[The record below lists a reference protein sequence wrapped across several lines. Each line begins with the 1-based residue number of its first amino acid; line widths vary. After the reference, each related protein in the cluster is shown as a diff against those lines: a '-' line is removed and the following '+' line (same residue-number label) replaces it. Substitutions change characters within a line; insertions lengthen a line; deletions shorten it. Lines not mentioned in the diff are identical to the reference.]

1 MMELKSNDSPAP
13 ATDLIV
19 SVGAIFV
26 AGFVL
31 FALVSVV
38 SGVPVPKVHDE
49 FSYLL
54 AADTFAHGR
63 FTNPT
68 HPLWPHFETFHVF
81 HVPSYQS
88 KYPPAQ
94 GLALALGQIA
104 GHPILGVWLSSSAAI
119 AALLWCLSRWMPL
132 PWAVIGA
139 AITAL
144 HPLFLRWTQCY
155 WGGAMAM
162 LGGAL
167 VIGAVRQKRSYDLA
181 IAAVGVL
188 ILAASRPFEG
198 VVLCL
203 VAAPFFLRRSG
214 RMLATLILIAGFSAI
229 GLYNDRVTG
238 SPFRLPYLVH
248 AEQYMAGPL
257 FKFQAPHPPP
267 EYRHEVFRTFH
278 LGWELQHTPEHRKLL
293 RLVRAAFR
301 LSFPAM
307 DGERLGVPFPPL
319 GLSVVFLVPMAGA
332 FLAARED
339 RWIRIALVML
349 LLFVIALI
357 LPNWVYP
364 HYAAPVTPLLV
375 IILTA
380 GLRRAA
386 QWRIASSVF
395 LIGWVASFAVSV
407 WVLKFSQTG
416 AGNAVQA
423 AHRARMQQELAA
435 SGQKHL
441 VVVRRS
447 PALDLHFEYVANNAD
462 IDAAPVVWAHEMNDN
477 RRLVNY
483 YKDRTIWLLDT
494 SVEPPRL
501 IRPRG

>member
-1 MMELKSNDSPAP
+1 MELKSNDSPAP

-26 AGFVL
+26 ASFVL

-94 GLALALGQIA
+94 GLALAVGQIA

-155 WGGAMAM
+155 WGGMLGM

-167 VIGAVRQKRSYDLA
+167 VIGAIRQKARYDLA
-181 IAAVGVL
+181 IAAIGAL
-188 ILAASRPFEG
+188 ILANSRPFEG
-198 VVLCL
+198 LVLCL
-203 VAAPFFLRRSG
+203 IAVPFFRRRTG
-214 RMLATLILIAGFSAI
+214 RLLAVLILLAGFSAM

-248 AEQYMAGPL
+248 KEQYMAGPL
-257 FKFQAPHPPP
+257 FKFQAGPPLP
-267 EYRHEVFRTFH
+267 EYRHEVFRQFH
-278 LGWELQHTPEHRKLL
+278 TGWELQHTPEYVKFL
-293 RLVRAAFR
+293 RLARAAFR
-301 LSFPAM
+301 LSMPAM
-307 DGERLGVPFPPL
+307 DGEKFPVPFPPI
-319 GLSVVFLVPMAGA
+319 GLSIVFLVPIAGA
-332 FLAARED
+332 FLAARQD
-339 RWIRIALVML
+339 RWIRIALLM
-349 LLFVIALI
+349 LFVFMIALV

-364 HYAAPVTPLLV
+364 HYAAPAAPLLAIV
-375 IILTA
+375 LTA
-380 GLRRAA
+380 GLRRAV
-386 QWRIASSVF
+386 QWRIAFSVF
-395 LIGWVASFAVSV
+395 LVGWIASFAIAA
-407 WVLKFSQTG
+407 WVLKVGQKG
-416 AGNAVQA
+416 AGSWLPA
-423 AHRARMQQELAA
+423 AHRARMQQELQGT
-435 SGQKHL
+435 GQKHL

-447 PALDLHFEYVANNAD
+447 PRATLHFEYVANGAD

-477 RRLVNY
+477 RQLVNY